1 MNLRVK
7 EICKAKNITIG
18 ELADKMNMARESLSR
33 AINGN
38 PTLDTLEKIAAAL
51 NVNVSELFQS
61 GSELYGLVMYKEKTY
76 KIESIESIK
85 ALLNDVEL
93 KSNI

>member
-76 KIESIESIK
+76 KIESIESIE
-85 ALLNDVEL
+85 ALLNDVKL